1 MSTNDRRDFLRRL
14 SGLLAAVAGGSAVAS
29 VTAPGEVMA
38 RAPEGVERIPAGAE
52 DWIGQVVQVPYNF
65 APRGFVFC
73 EGQELS
79 IQQNQAL
86 YSLIGNFYGGD
97 GRTSFKLPDTRLLE
111 ESLKKTLRAPRP
123 PFRYA
128 IALAGTFPSRA

>member
-1 MSTNDRRDFLRRL
+1 MKTNDRRSFVRRL
-14 SGLLAAVAGGSAVAS
+14 SGLFAAAAGGGAVAS
-29 VTAPGEVMA
+29 VAASGEAIARTAEGPEV
-38 RAPEGVERIPAGAE
+38 RPAGGE
-52 DWIGQVVQVPYNF
+52 DWIGQIVQVPYNF
-65 APRGFVFC
+65 APRGFAFC

-86 YSLIGNFYGGD
+86 YSLIGNYFGGD
-97 GRTSFKLPDTRLLE
+97 GRTSFNLPDTRPLE
-111 ESLKKTLRAPRP
+111 ESLKKTLRASRP

>member
-1 MSTNDRRDFLRRL
+1 MTTNNRRSFVRGL
-14 SGLLAAVAGGSAVAS
+14 SGFLAAIAGGSAAA
-29 VTAPGEVMA
+29 TAALPREAIA
-38 RAPEGVERIPAGAE
+38 RATDDVAFRTAGNE
-52 DWIGQVVQVPYNF
+52 DWLGQIVQVPYNF

-73 EGQELS
+73 EGQELL

-86 YSLIGNFYGGD
+86 YSLIGNYYGGD
-97 GRTSFKLPDTRLLE
+97 GRTSFKLPDTRAVE
-111 ESLKKTLRAPRP
+111 ESLKKTLRASRP